1 MKKSRFVY
9 PLWMGVEKREIN
21 PPDGVY
27 LFGFPALRM
36 SRTVESD
43 LYVRTAVFGESPE
56 RPSAVLTVIDT
67 LYVSSA
73 LAGEIRRAAARRVP
87 GLKPS
92 AILVAATHTHSAPAL
107 QPYCMGKAA
116 DGIFRPHNAYRRK
129 VIREAVNSI
138 AGAWKKMRPVTVRAG
153 EGSAALGHNRRP
165 VIAGCVVNEWQ
176 DLRRRHTGYFN
187 PAVPF
192 VSFHDAVTGKIY
204 AVLAGYGC
212 HPVTL
217 GPGNCKASPD
227 YPGYF
232 VRSLEKKTGAEA
244 AIFISTGAADINPL
258 RCLREDSKLTV
269 KTGNALSAAV
279 VRSLKTSRP
288 VKPGPVAV
296 RTVPLRFRL
305 KENISAWP
313 RTNLIGRDA
322 GPFLKTEVQA
332 IRLGDLVLVSA
343 PGELFSGIAAK
354 VAQSAPGRKIM
365 TVEHANDAAG
375 YIFTDAAALEGGYE
389 VCRGSVSES
398 MERPY
403 LTAVRKVIGML

>member
-1 MKKSRFVY
+1 MKKIRPAGS
-9 PLWMGVEKREIN
+9 LWMGVEKREIN
-21 PPDGVY
+21 PPPGVC
-27 LFGFPALRM
+27 LFGFPAQRV
-36 SRTVESD
+36 SRDVESD
-43 LYVRTAVFGESPE
+43 LYVRTAVFSESSGK
-56 RPSAVLTVIDT
+56 PSAVITVMDT
-67 LYVSSA
+67 LYVSAA
-73 LAGEIRRAAARRVP
+73 LTGEIRRAAARRVP

-92 AILVAATHTHSAPAL
+92 SILVAATHTHSAPAL
-107 QPYCMGKAA
+107 QPHYMGRSD
-116 DGIFRPHNAYRRK
+116 DGIFQPNGTYRRK

-138 AGAWKKMRPVTVRAG
+138 AGAWKNMRPVTARAG

-176 DLRRRHTGYFN
+176 DPRRRHTGFFN

-192 VSFHDAVTGKIY
+192 VSFHDAGTGKIY
-204 AVLAGYGC
+204 AILAGYGC

-217 GPGNCKASPD
+217 GPANCSASPD

-232 VRSLEKKTGAEA
+232 VRELEKKTGAEA
-244 AIFISTGAADINPL
+244 AVYISTGAADINPL
-258 RCLREDSKLTV
+258 RCLRGDPQLAE
-269 KTGNALSAAV
+269 KTGKALSAEV
-279 VRSLKTSRP
+279 VRSLKKSRP
-288 VKPGPVAV
+288 LNPVPVAV

-305 KENISAWP
+305 KENIAAWP
-313 RTNLIGRDA
+313 RANLIGRGA

-332 IRLGDLVLVSA
+332 VRLGDLVFVSA

-354 VAQSAPGRKIM
+354 VTQSAPGRKIM

-389 VCRGSVSES
+389 VCRGSISES

-403 LTAVRKVIGML
+403 MAAVRKVIGIL